1 MGLVYKKLEKI
12 GRSMYLYFPEQER
25 RTAFKRCSI
34 TILRDGEDEASVRYF
49 LDELGM
55 QKLAEEQ
62 EIILSF
68 PNPENGRWNYDFSG
82 ETDDLTAFHDFQD
95 AMTKEDDKPLAT
107 RPNGIP
113 TYEAML
119 SVWHPMND
127 TRYLVGTG
135 SGAHMVCTLAACV
148 AENIAAIFAV
158 GGRLCE
164 EARYQAV
171 NAAVPAFLVDS
182 DRKTQNY
189 FNVVNETEWKETAD
203 QITVTRNKRN
213 PSQCVM
219 NSENMQLS
227 KELVNRVWEELFS
240 VTRRTNTSVY
250 GDVEPKPDMKK
261 AGFELYLDD
270 DRLEEKVKVK
280 HTWFVHVPSGVKDG
294 TSGRVS
300 LMLFFHG
307 GSDNPEEAAQMSRFH
322 ELGEKEGF
330 ITVYPWGTDRTQWN
344 SFLAPDGADDIG
356 YTVAL
361 IQYMKEHYPVD
372 PERVYLSGFSNGAG
386 QAQAVAMLHP
396 ELIAAICHIDSNW
409 PGIRNGASEL
419 TEQDKYLFGLAMEKK
434 KEYDYRMPVWYTYG
448 SREISYPIYY
458 HCSQQHQYDFWK
470 AYNHIRIEETPD
482 LSKPDPSGCGVP
494 GQIQQRIR
502 PSARHPEH
510 YYDVQRFY
518 SDEEHPVNLY
528 NLAMMHDKGHEVA
541 DKDPELGW
549 NYVKQFRR
557 LPDGSLKIVSN
568 E

>member
-294 TSGRVS
+294 TSGRVP

-396 ELIAAICHIDSNW
+396 ELIAAICHIE
-409 PGIRNGASEL
+409 SE
-419 TEQDKYLFGLAMEKK
+419 M
-434 KEYDYRMPVWYTYG
+434 V
-448 SREISYPIYY
+448 
-458 HCSQQHQYDFWK
+458 
-470 AYNHIRIEETPD
+470 
-482 LSKPDPSGCGVP
+482 
-494 GQIQQRIR
+494 
-502 PSARHPEH
+502 
-510 YYDVQRFY
+510 
-518 SDEEHPVNLY
+518 PVNLQNRISICLVLRWRKRKNTITGCRY
-528 NLAMMHDKGHEVA
+528 GIPMVPGKFLIRFIIIAPNSISMISGRRIIIFGSKRHRIFPNLIRVDAVCRGRFSRESG
-541 DKDPELGW
+541 L
-549 NYVKQFRR
+549 
-557 LPDGSLKIVSN
+557 LPDIRNITMTFRGFTRMKSIQ
-568 E
+568 